1 MKHKAKDN
9 KSINSVA
16 AVSSARTGPFRG
28 VSIARKG
35 GFLKLISC
43 TTAGDEQGDFA
54 EFVKDFTKGRKGH
67 VDHLAVVAELRAA
80 SFYRISIPPVRAS
93 QADAIISMQCESLV
107 PVAMD
112 RMKIGHRID
121 PVQGGKCAVTL
132 AVAAREQVQQCV
144 EMASGV
150 SANGVIL
157 TAEAV
162 AVAWRKIFSGGC
174 DDAVLVYIQQDRS
187 LVLEVVFG
195 RLSGA
200 VTIEVGKDQLLSGE
214 TAASSRS
221 LFTHDLR
228 DALSM
233 FSGGVSSNVFVLSSD
248 VEQYDELINSFAT
261 ANITAQASVPLGVRL
276 KGAEDFDAEQIM
288 EYIEPLGACFVALDP
303 ENGCIDFFKGGPDKE
318 ALDAKSDS
326 LRSLIN
332 PCLILFMVLALFMVA
347 SKAMDKASLSR
358 LTSPEIDQII
368 ADQKLRKLV
377 AQKRVDFVELLVKV
391 EAALPPGMKI
401 KSFSSER
408 GKAMSLSSVADS
420 IDQVLGLQEKL
431 KAQKGISEVNI
442 ASSRTDEKTRKI
454 DFKMTF
460 HYKEYTK
467 KSSGL

>member
-1 MKHKAKDN
+1 LKHKAKDN

-16 AVSSARTGPFRG
+16 AVSSACGGPFRG
-28 VSIARKG
+28 ISIARKG
-35 GFLKLISC
+35 GFLKLVSSL
-43 TTAGDEQGDFA
+43 TASDEQNSFA
-54 EFVKDFTKGRKGH
+54 EFVKDFMKGRKGH
-67 VDHLAVVAELRAA
+67 VDHLAVVAELRAS
-80 SFYRISIPPVRAS
+80 SFYRISIPPVRVS

-107 PVAMD
+107 PVAID
-112 RMKIGHRID
+112 RMKIAHRID
-121 PVQGGKCAVTL
+121 PVCDGKCAVTL
-132 AVAAREQVQQCV
+132 AVAGKEQVQQCV
-144 EMASGV
+144 EMASGL

-162 AVAWRKIFSGGC
+162 AGAWRKLFSGGC
-174 DDAVLVYIQQDRS
+174 DDAVLVYVQQDRS
-187 LVLEVVFG
+187 LVLEVVSG
-195 RLSGA
+195 RLGGA
-200 VTIEVGKDQLLSGE
+200 VTIEVGKDQLLSEE
-214 TAASSRS
+214 TASSSRS

-248 VEQYDELINSFAT
+248 AEQYDELINSFAT
-261 ANITAQASVPLGVRL
+261 ANITAQASIPLGVRL

-303 ENGCIDFFKGGPDKE
+303 EGGCIDFYKGGPDKE

-326 LRSLIN
+326 LKSLIA
-332 PCLILFMVLALFMVA
+332 PCLILFAVLALFMVA
-347 SKAMDKASLSR
+347 SKAMDRASLSR
-358 LTSPEIDQII
+358 LSSPEIDRII

-377 AQKRVDFVELLVKV
+377 AQKRVDFVELLSKI

-401 KSFSSER
+401 KSFSCER

-431 KAQKGISEVNI
+431 KGQKGITEVNI
-442 ASSRTDEKTRKI
+442 ASSRTDEKTGKI